1 MKSNQERSHGCL
13 PPKKREILAL
23 EQRPVVVT
31 AAAEILALEQK
42 PVVVPAAAE
51 ILALEQRPVVV
62 TAAAAASAD
71 TTLHTENLAWLAN
84 VASERCRSTE
94 TPSPRFHVSSSSSS
108 SPSHSALPL
117 SSLSTIYPTGVGLS
131 QQGGT
136 IQYAQLAP
144 NLQFISSGPYT
155 GYISSQIIQ
164 STATNVAASTGQQR
178 HHLDGHCYTTALI
191 SQATKVGDQQ
201 NQVQIGL
208 PSDLAVS
215 VGGTHFT
222 TTHQYIQLDSSSPLT
237 VTSPTQGHLQPLQLH
252 THPGVGLLPHTL
264 TLAPSQV
271 LVQYTDGLGI
281 NKAEGGHTKVV
292 QLNGELE
299 RSFGKQSC
307 AGIKGTSYSNQN
319 NQQVH
324 HGYEARHILIPADYT
339 TQDSTGLQTS
349 LVLVANAQPSPHPH
363 PHPTSGAE
371 QDTVQVHP
379 SLIHSEGGGICLR
392 KPVSRTSSFTSLN
405 SSEAL
410 KVSSAPHTVIQTTH
424 HSDEHVHSLY
434 STTQAPIIGY
444 IARAGNQHGVSYA
457 TLPQHLVIPDG
468 QSLQSLLIPVN
479 GVTTTTD
486 LEAACSVTARTA
498 STTASQLAPAT
509 ASLPRH
515 TYLTASLSK
524 CEMLG
529 SDGHHQSPA
538 VLQAQVLPIQHIQI
552 PSNTTANVVASPS
565 PAPALAP
572 GPVQVSPSLSSSPS
586 PAPALAPGPVQVS
599 PSLSSSPSPASALAP
614 APVQASP
621 SLSSSPSPAPA
632 LAPAPVQASP
642 SLSSSPSPAPA
653 LAPGPVQASPCPS
666 SSPSPAPALA
676 PGPVQASPSLSS
688 SPTTLPPFFMRGS
701 IIQLA
706 DGELKRVE
714 DLKTED
720 FIQSAE
726 ISSELKI
733 DSSTVERIDT
743 GQTPN
748 AVIIQFGVGE
758 HKAQVCVEV
767 LLEYPFFV
775 FGQGWSSCCPDR
787 TTQLLELSCA
797 KLCVGDVCVSL
808 TLRSLR
814 GGGGSVSGRN
824 HNSQGHEV
832 KLRHSH
838 NTGDITQGSNSQ
850 GNNQSNGQRDG
861 QSMDKDFRNSLN
873 AAGSNSVFLVQ
884 VAKTDMLNKEDRD
897 VPRCVDQG
905 TGSGLRP
912 GSGPGVYGTGV
923 GPRST
928 SDLHAVSGNGEMRD
942 REQNS
947 PMLPPPLKTEVG
959 EADKEKPWGRKRRWS
974 APERDQTERA
984 DEEPPLTLPKP
995 SFITQQVK
1003 LSIEGR
1009 SKVSC

>member
-31 AAAEILALEQK
+31 AAAEILALEQR

-62 TAAAAASAD
+62 TAAAEILALEQRPVVVPAAAEILALEQRPVVVTAAAEIQALEQRPVVVPAAAAASAD

-108 SPSHSALPL
+108 SPSALPL

-164 STATNVAASTGQQR
+164 STATSVAASTGQQR

-271 LVQYTDGLGI
+271 LVQYTDGLGV

-349 LVLVANAQPSPHPH
+349 LVLVANAQPNPHPN

-371 QDTVQVHP
+371 QDKVQVHP
-379 SLIHSEGGGICLR
+379 SPIHSEGGGICLR

-552 PSNTTANVVASPS
+552 PSNTPANVVASPS
-565 PAPALAP
+565 PALAIVP
-572 GPVQVSPSLSSSPS
+572 G
-586 PAPALAPGPVQVS
+586 
-599 PSLSSSPSPASALAP
+599 
-614 APVQASP
+614 PVQASP
-621 SLSSSPSPAPA
+621 SL
-632 LAPAPVQASP
+632 
-642 SLSSSPSPAPA
+642 
-653 LAPGPVQASPCPS
+653 S

-814 GGGGSVSGRN
+814 GGSGSVSGRN

-838 NTGDITQGSNSQ
+838 NTGDITQGSNRQGNSQ
-850 GNNQSNGQRDG
+850 GNSQSNGQSNGQRDG

-884 VAKTDMLNKEDRD
+884 VAKTDRLNKEDRD
-897 VPRCVDQG
+897 VPRCVDQV

-912 GSGPGVYGTGV
+912 GSGPGVYGIRV

-928 SDLHAVSGNGEMRD
+928 SDLQAVSGNGEMIGRD
-942 REQNS
+942 NGEMREREQNS
-947 PMLPPPLKTEVG
+947 PMLPLPLKTEVG

-1009 SKVSC
+1009 SKVSR